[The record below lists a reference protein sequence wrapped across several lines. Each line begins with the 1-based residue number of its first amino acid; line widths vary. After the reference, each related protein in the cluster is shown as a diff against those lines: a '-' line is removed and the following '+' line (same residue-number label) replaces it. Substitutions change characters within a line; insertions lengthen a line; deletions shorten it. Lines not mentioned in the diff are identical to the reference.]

1 MLRAELQ
8 QLLALMGSQDVYDAK
23 GRAYALAAETSHGRQ
38 RFGDRGDDTD
48 AVRLFATPRMDTYLQ
63 QAKQFDKDPTAPLP
77 SAADD
82 VKQEIADNP
91 VSAVSTQLAFYIQ
104 NAITAL
110 QAIEKILSRST

>member
-1 MLRAELQ
+1 
-8 QLLALMGSQDVYDAK
+8 
-23 GRAYALAAETSHGRQ
+23 
-38 RFGDRGDDTD
+38 
-48 AVRLFATPRMDTYLQ
+48 MDTYLQ